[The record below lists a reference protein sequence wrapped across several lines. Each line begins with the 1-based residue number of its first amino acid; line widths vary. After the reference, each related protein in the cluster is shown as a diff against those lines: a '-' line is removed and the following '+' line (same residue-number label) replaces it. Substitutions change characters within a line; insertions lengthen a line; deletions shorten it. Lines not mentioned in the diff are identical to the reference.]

1 MVKFTFELPNGQFF
15 TLDGPSGATRAQ
27 AEKIY
32 LEQLAA
38 GAFIGLR
45 SGDQLQSV
53 ESMTIQFTQSRL
65 DRGTAGVPD
74 TPLLAIYKGGII
86 SSLPVLAD
94 VPINNGITVA
104 DYVNQSTVTEGIG
117 TLSTAQVQAVMAAI
131 AASVCQP
138 ADVVTDE
145 LGVGKYGLSSQ
156 QLEDAGYSKCGT
168 TARFSAQPENTL
180 TNVLKSPSIWTGKD
194 GVSSVADVLKNSPL
208 QDKIQF
214 GLMKSSYDTLVE
226 TGQIVTPGPD
236 MRAPTGSVYTAPATG
251 SSLISP
257 ASGLTETATADS
269 GLINSTSGVSMATR
283 GIAILGGLLATAS
296 KFGVGNAVDWA
307 KGLSNPI
314 AGITGSLTGAA
325 SQLTSGLKSQMDSLA
340 KQGQFAVNFSDFK
353 LPAAVAGIVPAAGFT
368 GTIDRSTLNA
378 ATAKLI
384 GSDKIALPDFSPQSL
399 DTSALT
405 DAASKAKGLLAG
417 GLDAGGLL
425 ARAGGAG
432 GLGSITGSLNGAVSS
447 ATSAL
452 SSVTGAGSA
461 VSGALGKL
469 PYTGTDSALLSRL
482 GQSPDPLAAIKVR
495 LG

>member
-138 ADVVTDE
+138 ADVITDE

-214 GLMKSSYDTLVE
+214 GLMKSSYSTLVE
-226 TGQIVTPGPD
+226 TGQIVTPGTD

-257 ASGLTETATADS
+257 ASGLTETTTVDS

-314 AGITGSLTGAA
+314 AGITGSLTGVA

-417 GLDAGGLL
+417 GLDANGLL

-432 GLGSITGSLNGAVSS
+432 SLGSITGSINGAISG

>member
-138 ADVVTDE
+138 ADVITDE

-214 GLMKSSYDTLVE
+214 GLMKSSYSTLVE
-226 TGQIVTPGPD
+226 TGQIVTPGTD

-257 ASGLTETATADS
+257 ASGLTETTTVDS

-314 AGITGSLTGAA
+314 AGITGSLTGVA

-417 GLDAGGLL
+417 GLDANGLL

-432 GLGSITGSLNGAVSS
+432 GLGSITGSINGAISG